1 MRKGNKRLEKAASVS
16 DSSSDDES
24 LVKNKKARNGAGKK
38 DGANDSDSENEKN
51 DTNGEA
57 NDKNTKS
64 KSRQSDKKSH
74 KQKDDNKK
82 RKIQS
87 KEKSDQSDESASEE
101 ETLSKIAKTTKKS
114 DTSSTKGKA
123 KDNEPL
129 SDQDESAVEGSDE
142 EYEVEDII
150 SHKKS
155 HGRFL
160 YLIRWKGF
168 GSDSDTWETSATIE
182 NCPDVLNKYIDE
194 HPDSLPPPSSNKSS
208 KSKKEK
214 SHKKPKTETL
224 PEEIDETKDYEV
236 DKIID
241 VFFKKDKSREFLI
254 RWKGYQST
262 SDSWE
267 PEEAL
272 NCADLIE
279 KYMAKVEQA
288 KNCVEKELR
297 PVRKHTERFTL
308 RTQENERRLS
318 RRHDGKQRAVYY
330 DAEE

>member
-1 MRKGNKRLEKAASVS
+1 MRKGNKRVEKAASVS

-24 LVKNKKARNGAGKK
+24 VVKNKKARNGAGKK

-51 DTNGEA
+51 HKNGDD
-57 NDKNTKS
+57 NDKKAPS
-64 KSRQSDKKSH
+64 KSRQSEKKSH
-74 KQKDDNKK
+74 EQKDDKKK
-82 RKIQS
+82 RKNQS
-87 KEKSDQSDESASEE
+87 KEQSDQSNESASEE
-101 ETLSKIAKTTKKS
+101 ETLSKIAKTSKKS
-114 DTSSTKGKA
+114 DTSSTKGKD
-123 KDNEPL
+123 KEP
-129 SDQDESAVEGSDE
+129 SADRDEPTVEDSEE
-142 EYEVEDII
+142 EYEVEEII

-155 HGRFL
+155 HGRIL

-182 NCPDVLNKYIDE
+182 NCPDVLKKYSDE
-194 HPDSLPPPSSNKSS
+194 HPDSLPTPSSNKSS

-214 SHKKPKTETL
+214 SHKKQKEIVS
-224 PEEIDETKDYEV
+224 EEVDETKDYEV
-236 DKIID
+236 EKIID

-279 KYMAKVEQA
+279 KFMAKVDQA
-288 KNCVEKELR
+288 KNFVEKELR
-297 PVRKHTERFTL
+297 TNRKHTERFTL

-318 RRHDGKQRAVYY
+318 KRYDGKQRAVYY